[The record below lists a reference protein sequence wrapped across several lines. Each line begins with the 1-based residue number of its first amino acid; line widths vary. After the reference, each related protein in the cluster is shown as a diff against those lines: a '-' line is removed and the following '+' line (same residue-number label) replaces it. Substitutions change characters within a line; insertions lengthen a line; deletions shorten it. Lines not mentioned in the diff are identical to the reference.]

1 MYKCFARWLAHAW
14 TFFFSFSEKL
24 GINPKFL
31 DSHQFHSCCCTGFQT
46 LLLFFDAKEQKR
58 AFTSARLSARKILA
72 KTLNYPQDRN
82 CLACC
87 WQKSSF
93 CSSALHSS
101 FSNLAPPSF
110 PSLSL
115 QYILFFGL
123 NFSPFTN
130 QNWLGFQ
137 NCPLKWEHLSKVISS
152 CDL

>member
-1 MYKCFARWLAHAW
+1 MFRALACSCLNLFL
-14 TFFFSFSEKL
+14 FFFRKVRNQPKVSGLPSIPQLLLHWFS
-24 GINPKFL
+24 NFA
-31 DSHQFHSCCCTGFQT
+31 
-46 LLLFFDAKEQKR
+46 LFFDAKEQKR
-58 AFTSARLSARKILA
+58 AFTSARLSSRNILA
-72 KTLNYPQDRN
+72 KTWNYPQDRN

-130 QNWLGFQ
+130 QN
-137 NCPLKWEHLSKVISS
+137 
-152 CDL
+152 